1 MKSTRKGAH
10 LDFKRAL
17 VRLQKGLYCNSI
29 RRLFKAKRAYVGYE
43 KYESSL
49 QTLNGMGRSCL

>member
-1 MKSTRKGAH
+1 MKSTRKGAP

-29 RRLFKAKRAYVGYE
+29 KPLFKAKRAYIGYE
-43 KYESSL
+43 PGEKSL
-49 QTLNGMGRSCL
+49 QLLIDI